1 MRLNPVGKNL
11 AKAVESQPVKI
22 SHIKNTNPVMGSLSQ
37 RQATII
43 QDNLFPKI
51 QYISG
56 LVVRKKNLIL
66 EVNGI
71 NQYTY
76 SIVAFF
82 NTDKAAT
89 VIYTNYKG
97 FRDSEYR
104 VVNKYVK
111 KIPFNT
117 DFSLENCETV
127 YEERLDVE

>member
-1 MRLNPVGKNL
+1 MNSVGKKVV
-11 AKAVESQPVKI
+11 KAVQPEPVKI
-22 SHIKNTNPVMGSLSQ
+22 SHIRNTNPIMGSLPP
-37 RQATII
+37 RQPMIV

-56 LVVRKKNLIL
+56 LVIRKKNLIL
-66 EVNGI
+66 EANGI

-76 SIVAFF
+76 EIVAFF

-97 FRDSEYR
+97 YVSSDYR
-104 VVNKYVK
+104 LVNKYVK

-117 DFSLENCETV
+117 DFTLEKCETV
-127 YEERLDVE
+127 YEERLGIE

>member
-1 MRLNPVGKNL
+1 MNPVGKNL
-11 AKAVESQPVKI
+11 VKAVQSEPVKI
-22 SHIKNTNPVMGSLSQ
+22 SHIKGTNPVMGSLPP
-37 RQATII
+37 RQPMIV

-51 QYISG
+51 QYISA

-66 EVNGI
+66 EANGI
-71 NQYTY
+71 NQYFFT
-76 SIVAFF
+76 ILAFF

-97 FRDSEYR
+97 GADSEYR

-117 DFSLENCETV
+117 EYKLETCETV
-127 YEERLDVE
+127 YEERIGME